1 MKHLF
6 LFHKDK
12 LSRFFLW
19 PKPDLSRLFL
29 IEKRSVALWLFYLGV
44 IFAYFTTLTPWP
56 LWPFHRYYM
65 PIASLPILLGLA
77 LSLRLQ
83 KPVFTRKDFLL
94 PTLSMMLMLLTMAI
108 GSGRNINGIFMV
120 AFSSVVYFSIFKV
133 NIPELRKLGDVI
145 ATIMAALMVVSIP
158 MFILHLLG
166 FPLPHTQASFGEY
179 YTFDN
184 YRFFLVD
191 HRFNWELI
199 PRFHSIFL
207 EPGHLGMACL
217 TLLYAQAGKWDTWR
231 CRILFLALFMTFS
244 VAAYLCMVVMLFSVS
259 WMKGKAVIGK
269 ILFLG
274 GFFLALGVGS
284 MFYNRGDNL
293 FNQMIVSRVLLN
305 EDGEME
311 GNNRTTELFTK
322 EYENTVASGDII
334 MGKGTE
340 ELDKFGFGNSGYR
353 VFIYSY
359 GLISVFSLFVLFY
372 GLLHTS
378 ANRRTNISFLL
389 IHALSFWAHGYPHR
403 FYFFVPLYIFLFC
416 DVFPPEGQ
424 IKVEPDYSGV
434 SK

>member
-6 LFHKDK
+6 LLHRDK
-12 LSRFFLW
+12 LSRVFLW
-19 PKPDLSRLFL
+19 PKPNLAGLFL
-29 IEKRSVALWLFYLGV
+29 VEKRSVALWLFYFGV

-65 PIASLPILLGLA
+65 PIASMPILLGLA
-77 LSLRLQ
+77 LSLRLK

-94 PTLSMMLMLLTMAI
+94 PTLSMILLQLTMAI
-108 GSGRNINGIFMV
+108 GSGRNINAIFML

-133 NIPELRKLGDVI
+133 NIPELRKLSDVI

-166 FPLPHTQASFGEY
+166 FPLPHSQASFGEY

-231 CRILFLALFMTFS
+231 CRVLFLALFMTFS
-244 VAAYLCMVVMLFSVS
+244 VAAYLCMVVMFFSVS

-274 GFFLALGVGS
+274 GFFIALGVGS

-293 FNQMIVSRVLLN
+293 FNQLIVSRVLLN

-311 GNNRTTELFTK
+311 GNNRTTDLFTK
-322 EYENTVASGDII
+322 EYEKTIASGDII
-334 MGKGTE
+334 MGKGNE
-340 ELDKFGFGNSGYR
+340 EVAKFGFGNSGYR

-359 GLISVFSLFVLFY
+359 GLISVLSLFVLFY
-372 GLLHTS
+372 GLLHTN
-378 ANRRTNISFLL
+378 ANRRANISFLL
-389 IHALSFWAHGYPHR
+389 IHSLSFWAHGYPHR

-416 DVFPPEGQ
+416 GVFPPNHKFIEEKQ
-424 IKVEPDYSGV
+424 IENR
-434 SK
+434 

>member
-19 PKPDLSRLFL
+19 PKPDLSSLFL

-65 PIASLPILLGLA
+65 LIAFLPILLGLA
-77 LSLRLQ
+77 LSLRLK

-94 PTLSMMLMLLTMAI
+94 PTLSMMLMQLTMAI

-133 NIPELRKLGDVI
+133 NIPELRKLGDAI

-166 FPLPHTQASFGEY
+166 MPLPHSQASFGEY

-217 TLLYAQAGKWDTWR
+217 TLLYAQAGKWNTWR
-231 CRILFLALFMTFS
+231 CRVLFLALFMTFS

-274 GFFLALGVGS
+274 GIFLALGIGS

-322 EYENTVASGDII
+322 EYESTIESGDII
-334 MGKGTE
+334 MGNGTE
-340 ELDKFGFGNSGYR
+340 ALAKFGFGNSGYR

-359 GLISVFSLFVLFY
+359 GLISVLSLFVLFY

-378 ANRRTNISFLL
+378 TNRRANISFLL
-389 IHALSFWAHGYPHR
+389 IHSLSFWAHGYPHR

-416 DVFPPEGQ
+416 NVFPAGGH
-424 IKVEPDYSGV
+424 INVKPDCSGA
-434 SK
+434 SE